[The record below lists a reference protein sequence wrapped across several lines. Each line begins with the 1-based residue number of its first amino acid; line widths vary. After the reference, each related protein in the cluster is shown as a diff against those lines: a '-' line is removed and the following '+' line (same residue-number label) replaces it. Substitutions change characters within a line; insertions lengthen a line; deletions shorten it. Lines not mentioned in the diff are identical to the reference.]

1 MKCQKKKK
9 ITTSRAHLQTQ
20 RYSIYNKSINKWSEK
35 LEPENI
41 WQLYLQFTEMTNQFE
56 KSSIALIQTG
66 RELPERVH
74 TAKYNV
80 CLTIL
85 TEMELIVWWIVS
97 ALIDIFLMFK
107 DTLH

>member
-1 MKCQKKKK
+1 M
-9 ITTSRAHLQTQ
+9 
-20 RYSIYNKSINKWSEK
+20 
-35 LEPENI
+35 EPENI

-80 CLTIL
+80 CLHSINVG
-85 TEMELIVWWIVS
+85 IHP
-97 ALIDIFLMFK
+97 
-107 DTLH
+107 TLSFPIKAK